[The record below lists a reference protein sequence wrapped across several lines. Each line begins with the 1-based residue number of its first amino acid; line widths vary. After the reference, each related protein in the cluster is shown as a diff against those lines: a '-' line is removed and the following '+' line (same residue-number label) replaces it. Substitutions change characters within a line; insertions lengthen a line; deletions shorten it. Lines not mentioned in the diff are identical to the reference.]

1 VFKNFFSLGFLK
13 LKSKS
18 AKTVFENIP
27 AMIKNLSKSTVSFSP
42 TKPARNDG
50 FLF

>member
-1 VFKNFFSLGFLK
+1 VSKEFLILGFLK

-18 AKTVFENIP
+18 VKTVFENIP
-27 AMIKNLSKSTVSFSP
+27 AMIKNLSKSTVSFSQ